1 MVNGLLVDF
10 IMINR
15 HTVKRSKIV
24 SEQNMFE
31 VILRILYV
39 SEPIPVHMTNF
50 MTTPSMRA
58 FMLESSSNL
67 VCKKYPTFLYHCHEY
82 YIKTL
87 YYTLLN

>member
-24 SEQNMFE
+24 SEQNMFK
-31 VILRILYV
+31 VILRVLYV

-50 MTTPSMRA
+50 MTTPSYSRA
-58 FMLESSSNL
+58 
-67 VCKKYPTFLYHCHEY
+67 VQT
-82 YIKTL
+82 
-87 YYTLLN
+87 

>member
-31 VILRILYV
+31 VILRVLYV

-50 MTTPSMRA
+50 MTTP
-58 FMLESSSNL
+58 
-67 VCKKYPTFLYHCHEY
+67 
-82 YIKTL
+82 
-87 YYTLLN
+87 